1 VELRAEIL
9 MEVAGDEWK
18 SLFTENTEKNVE
30 NTEDEQ

>member
-1 VELRAEIL
+1 